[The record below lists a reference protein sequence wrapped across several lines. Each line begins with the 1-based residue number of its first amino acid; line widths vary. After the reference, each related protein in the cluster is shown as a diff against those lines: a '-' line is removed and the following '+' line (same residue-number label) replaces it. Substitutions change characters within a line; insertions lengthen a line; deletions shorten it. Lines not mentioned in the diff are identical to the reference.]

1 MDLIKYGWHWLTFLL
16 HRLNTITTNHS
27 ILHTPFMAPSAS
39 LWRWWTCK
47 TKRPAWTQEYSVH
60 VCSMLNNVELWH
72 TVVITIQFQCH
83 VVSADCTCK
92 MELLLPVRMQ
102 NLPIKSGHEGRAQ
115 VDPRKSWP
123 TSRETAKLP
132 CANLQ
137 RVTVTDVT
145 APDQTYLRLS
155 D

>member
-1 MDLIKYGWHWLTFLL
+1 MDLIKYGWDWLTFLL

-102 NLPIKSGHEGRAQ
+102 NLPIKSAGPKLIPGSHGPPPERPPSCP
-115 VDPRKSWP
+115 VP
-123 TSRETAKLP
+123 TCNGSQSQMSQHPIRP
-132 CANLQ
+132 IS
-137 RVTVTDVT
+137 DS
-145 APDQTYLRLS
+145 QTNNI
-155 D
+155 